1 MKQLITDLIRQA
13 LVQLE
18 SERKLPQGSAQTS
31 INIERTRQKSHGD
44 FATNISLAMA
54 KKAGK
59 NPRELAQEII
69 SAIPNHEQLTK
80 VDIAGPGFINFFVN
94 EESSLS
100 VIFEVLK
107 QGENYGR
114 NEIGQNQLITVEYV
128 SANPTGP
135 LHVGHGRG
143 AAFGDSLSRLLR
155 FSGYRVHSEYYFND
169 AGRQMDI
176 LALSVWLRYLE
187 QLGVEINFPENCY
200 QGEYIIDIAA
210 SIAVKF
216 GNDFNTV
223 IDGFFNTGHE
233 SEAELHLDQLIDNMR
248 TSLGDAGARQL
259 LDLVLDFQ
267 VKQIQDDLHE
277 FRVDF
282 DEWFSEGSLQQSGAI
297 NKAIEK
303 LKENGHIYEQDGAL
317 WFRASTFG
325 DEKDRVVIRK
335 NGRHTYFAAD
345 IAYMVNK
352 IERGFTRLIYIFGA
366 DHHGTVAR
374 MTAAFE
380 ALGYDL
386 DQFTILLVQMA
397 SLYRNGERVSMSTR
411 RAEYVTLEEL
421 RDDVGVDATRFFY
434 SMRKNEQQMDFD
446 LDLAK
451 SQSNENPVYYV
462 QYAHARVCSIF
473 SQAKENGIEVGI
485 ETGMEIGNSERVN
498 LSMLSHELEKDLAV
512 KLAVFPE
519 LIAMSAR
526 DLAPH
531 QVTYYLRE
539 LAALFHS
546 YYNQVKVLDADLE
559 TSQARLALIAV
570 VKQVLKNGLSL
581 IGVSAPEYM

>member
-1 MKQLITDLIRQA
+1 MKQLIIDLIREA
-13 LVQLE
+13 LGQLE
-18 SERKLPQGSAQTS
+18 SEQKLPQGAALTPVHL
-31 INIERTRQKSHGD
+31 ERTRQKSHGD

-54 KKAGK
+54 KKVSR
-59 NPRELAQEII
+59 NPRELAEQII
-69 SAIPNHEQLTK
+69 NALPANDQITK

-94 EESSLS
+94 ESSSLS
-100 VIFEVLK
+100 VILDVMEK
-107 QGENYGR
+107 GDDYGR
-114 NEIGQNQLITVEYV
+114 NDLGCNQRITVEYV

-143 AAFGDSLSRLLR
+143 AAFGDCLSRLLS
-155 FSGYRVHSEYYFND
+155 FSGYQVHREYYFND

-187 QLGVEINFPENCY
+187 QLGIEIQFPDNCY

-210 SIAVKF
+210 RIAVKF

-223 IDGFFNTGHE
+223 IDDFFHTGHD
-233 SEAELHLDQLIDNMR
+233 SDAELHLDQLIDNMR
-248 TSLGDAGARQL
+248 KSLGEADSGAL

-282 DEWFSEGSLQQSGAI
+282 DEWFSEGALQKSGAI
-297 NKAIEK
+297 SKAIEK
-303 LKENGHIYEQDGAL
+303 LQENGHIYERDGAL

-352 IERGFTRLIYIFGA
+352 IDRGFKRLIYVFGA

-374 MTAAFE
+374 MKAAFE

-397 SLYRNGERVSMSTR
+397 SLYQDGKRVSMSTR

-473 SQAKENGIEVGI
+473 AQAQNKQIQAADHDQI
-485 ETGMEIGNSERVN
+485 D
-498 LSMLSHELEKDLAV
+498 LALLSHELEKDIAV

-519 LIAMSAR
+519 LIATAAR

-539 LAALFHS
+539 LAAVFHS
-546 YYNQVKVLDADLE
+546 YYNQVKVLDADE
-559 TSQARLALIAV
+559 KPCQARLALIGV

-581 IGVSAPEYM
+581 IGVSAPDYM